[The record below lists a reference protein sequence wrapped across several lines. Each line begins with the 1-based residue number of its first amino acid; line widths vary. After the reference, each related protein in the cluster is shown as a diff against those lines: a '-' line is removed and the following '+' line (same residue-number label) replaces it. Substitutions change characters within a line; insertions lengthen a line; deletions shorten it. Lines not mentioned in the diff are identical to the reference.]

1 MMRFKHYTI
10 AVNDLESA
18 IQNYKKLFGMDALS
32 DREHNNVGNFDAV
45 SMGYEDTTILQL
57 IEPSSKDTPVARLMQ
72 DRTNEFNPHG
82 EGVYLLAFEA
92 DDSEQIAQ
100 MIESNGGRITRIP
113 GSTNFFVHPTSSNF
127 GFMEIFPK
135 PNATNG

>member
-18 IQNYKKLFGMDALS
+18 VNNYKKIFGMSALS
-32 DREHNNVGNFDAV
+32 DRQHNNVGNFDAI
-45 SMGYEDTTILQL
+45 SMGYDDTTILQL
-57 IEPSSKDTPVARLMQ
+57 IEPSNDDTPVARLMQ
-72 DRTNEFNPHG
+72 DRKNEFNPYG

-113 GSTNFFVHPTSSNF
+113 GSANFFVHPTSSNF

-135 PNATNG
+135 PNDATS